1 MKRNANIADFFK
13 PVQRPKDSRLNA
25 TGRLSDSTISSSAP
39 SSRVSHLLTP
49 NPTPAVDT
57 PPEPYLPSSDS
68 APASSP
74 PSPQQ
79 SSVPTTRVASFPTS
93 QNPLL
98 DPHSPAQPRP
108 EANSPSPEMLR
119 SSFSS
124 LPPLSQTSNTSSRRV
139 VRDGVEIVRTSDS
152 EEDSD
157 SSLEDLSVLLA
168 ARKRSAP
175 VESSSPARPSLSPRV
190 RSRKDYN
197 FRSQAKRPKK
207 LEKILSKPTKY
218 KISLAAM
225 AKQAS
230 KERAAEAKSREAEE
244 AAEKLEELLKDDRN
258 DEITEHD
265 LLDVVGDEDRARE
278 AREALERTGA
288 LETFQV
294 WRFFGSCR
302 STTRSRPFPTSSL
315 PSQGWQTLLKDTATR
330 ENALQSGLVQAGV
343 VRNALPDEIISW
355 VVDEVCFGTKTELKC
370 AYLRVLESSNTQ
382 IGNLLDKDRIQ
393 QLFSRMGASV
403 GTCGPEVSL
412 PNIVPT
418 EVQEN
423 EPRPAPHAGLTWLLR
438 LLRQSASQLTPEALE
453 YGLEV
458 LVRANFDDCVLADVE
473 LQNLGR
479 DAVGTFLAVLG
490 TSFNDVA
497 RRIYT
502 SLRDNPALQSHLIA
516 SLPAHTPLECNFRRR
531 LALCFLLQNSTA
543 ALTTPM
549 TSRAFLESIFAA
561 ILNTNPHFRM
571 HASTD
576 FANVAAL
583 ANILDVA
590 VDTGFSNFN
599 FSTVLASIPRKL
611 TFRDADAKVRR
622 QEALRLEEEFNAGI
636 DKLVRLLH
644 MVNDQMKSGIK
655 NMIQSE
661 AKVTL
666 DRVEHRIEYGVRT
679 QDVSTRDV
687 YEEMGYGAQSS
698 MERWIKTERMDS
710 EKDQHKEQGSKKVSF
725 ADENADGKLENDSR
739 EPSPNGKAAEN
750 CTSSELEHEVK
761 DEEQKE
767 SVQNATAPR
776 LRCSRRSQTAV

>member
-39 SSRVSHLLTP
+39 SSHVSHLLTP

-57 PPEPYLPSSDS
+57 PPEPYLPGSDS

-278 AREALERTGA
+278 AREALERT
-288 LETFQV
+288 
-294 WRFFGSCR
+294 
-302 STTRSRPFPTSSL
+302 
-315 PSQGWQTLLKDTATR
+315 DTATR

-473 LQNLGR
+473 HQNLGR

-543 ALTTPM
+543 ALTTPL

-611 TFRDADAKVRR
+611 TFRDADAKARR

-644 MVNDQMKSGIK
+644 MANDQMKSGIK

-761 DEEQKE
+761 DEEQTE